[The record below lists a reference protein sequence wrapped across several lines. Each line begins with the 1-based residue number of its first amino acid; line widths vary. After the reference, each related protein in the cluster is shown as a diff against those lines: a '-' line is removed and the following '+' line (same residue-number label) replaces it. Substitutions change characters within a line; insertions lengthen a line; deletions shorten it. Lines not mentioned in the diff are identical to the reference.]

1 MCISSTGSSSYIHDG
16 SSDYTFVLVAMVTI
30 AMVTYVLV
38 AMVTHILVPMVT
50 CIAVLM
56 IRVEK
61 CTDIYFPIVNLL
73 ISPLIMYSKFVWSNY
88 FGWSNTKVGQKMSD
102 DWLLP

>member
-1 MCISSTGSSSYIHDG
+1 MCISSTDSSSYIHDG
-16 SSDYTFVLVAMVTI
+16 SYGYTFVFVAMVTI

-61 CTDIYFPIVNLL
+61 CPDIYFPIVNF
-73 ISPLIMYSKFVWSNY
+73 IDFPIDNV
-88 FGWSNTKVGQKMSD
+88 
-102 DWLLP
+102 

>member
-1 MCISSTGSSSYIHDG
+1 MCISSIGSSSYIHDDSYG
-16 SSDYTFVLVAMVTI
+16 YTFVLVAMVTI

-61 CTDIYFPIVNLL
+61 CPDIYFPIVNLL
-73 ISPLIMYSKFVWSNY
+73 TSPLIMCSKFVWSNL
-88 FGWSNTKVGQKMSD
+88 V
-102 DWLLP
+102 WLVKYQSWPENV

>member
-1 MCISSTGSSSYIHDG
+1 MCISSIGSSSYIHDG
-16 SSDYTFVLVAMVTI
+16 SYGYTFVLV

-61 CTDIYFPIVNLL
+61 CPDIYFPIVNLL
-73 ISPLIMYSKFVWSNY
+73 ISPLIMYSKFVWSNL
-88 FGWSNTKVGQKMSD
+88 V
-102 DWLLP
+102 WLVKYQSWPENV